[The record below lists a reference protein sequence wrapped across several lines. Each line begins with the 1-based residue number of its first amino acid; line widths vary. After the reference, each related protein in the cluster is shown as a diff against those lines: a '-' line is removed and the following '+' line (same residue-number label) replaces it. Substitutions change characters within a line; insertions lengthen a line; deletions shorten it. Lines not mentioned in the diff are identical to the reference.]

1 MYFNLEQLED
11 FRNKNLWVYT
21 SEKEMV
27 QLKKHGWIKEKIAY
41 DYIATSKINISF
53 FIPEK
58 RKKIVEKKYL
68 IKI

>member
-1 MYFNLEQLED
+1 ML
-11 FRNKNLWVYT
+11 K
-21 SEKEMV
+21 
-27 QLKKHGWIKEKIAY
+27 LKKHGWIKEKITY